1 MKKLCVLIGE
11 GKSEKSFLISL
22 IQHKFNF
29 SSADSYKNSILYK
42 SLDENIYWV
51 FPVPAMGITHNGG
64 CNALCKQK
72 PYKDSSGIIKNFFW
86 LLGSDVEIF
95 YYILADIDNRTEAQ
109 LHDFSEK
116 IKKAFYDS
124 HSLHKSIEII
134 FSRKE
139 IEAWFLSG
147 LNKDFP
153 YLISDEK
160 FQSIEIIP
168 NFENISK
175 TKELLDSVLKREIS
189 GNRQYIG
196 NLFGEYLDISKAI
209 SKSPSINCFFESLK
223 RNGLLDFS
231 DYETQ

>member
-116 IKKAFYDS
+116 IKKAFYRAMEIFYRK
-124 HSLHKSIEII
+124 HYEKKYNWMVNKLVSIAIKI
-134 FSRKE
+134 
-139 IEAWFLSG
+139 
-147 LNKDFP
+147 
-153 YLISDEK
+153 
-160 FQSIEIIP
+160 
-168 NFENISK
+168 
-175 TKELLDSVLKREIS
+175 KELKD
-189 GNRQYIG
+189 
-196 NLFGEYLDISKAI
+196 
-209 SKSPSINCFFESLK
+209 
-223 RNGLLDFS
+223 
-231 DYETQ
+231 